1 VRWLIDTRVF
11 LWSVSGDPRLTQ
23 AVRDRLL
30 DAEAVFVSA
39 ASIWEIAIKVHL
51 GKLHADVSQ
60 LVDAI
65 PSSGFQELPV
75 WARHTAA
82 VATLPPHHGDPFDR
96 LLLAQAVTEPL
107 RLMTADRVISMYGPW
122 VELI

>member
-1 VRWLIDTRVF
+1 VRWLIDTHVF
-11 LWSVSGDPRLTQ
+11 LWSVTGDPRLT
-23 AVRDRLL
+23 APIRDRLL
-30 DAEAVFVSA
+30 EADAVFVSA
-39 ASIWEIAIKVHL
+39 ASIWEIAIKVRL

-65 PSSGFQELPV
+65 AASGFHELPV

-82 VATLPPHHGDPFDR
+82 VATLPAHHGDPFDR
-96 LLLAQAVTEPL
+96 LLVAQAVTEPL